1 MKHAQWTPH
10 AVRPKQCSQKDDNPP
25 RLDNPFTPHTDG
37 HIGHDFG
44 DMWSTVQFKEPSE
57 FSILDNTPPSLPTF
71 PPSLPPTN
79 RPPETPRLIP
89 NTSPCLLYVAE
100 LHFLRVRLLLE
111 SSIFVTIWWH
121 LHWLN
126 FNYLAH

>member
-57 FSILDNTPPSLPTF
+57 FSILDNTPPSST
-71 PPSLPPTN
+71 PSLHPSLRPTDL
-79 RPPETPRLIP
+79 PKPQDW
-89 NTSPCLLYVAE
+89 SPTLPHVCYMLQNCI
-100 LHFLRVRLLLE
+100 FLG
-111 SSIFVTIWWH
+111 
-121 LHWLN
+121 
-126 FNYLAH
+126 